1 MKTTL
6 LCVLIAALGAACL
19 QRADRAPPASDTSA
33 VPNSTAT
40 PAGPAPAAA
49 PTPPPPPAA
58 TKLAVVE
65 GFLTP
70 ESVLHDP
77 VQDIYFVSNINGS
90 PTAKDNN
97 GFISRVRPDG
107 AVENLKFIEG
117 GHSGVT
123 LNAPKGLAIRDRKS
137 TRLNSSHLVI
147 SYAVFCLKKKKN
159 RITQSVMNRG
169 REHGPWAS

>member
-1 MKTTL
+1 RGTYRAKFHVYQEVPPDAAQKVAEVRKKELEEAKAKRGRNGPMKTTL

-33 VPNSTAT
+33 VPTSTAT
-40 PAGPAPAAA
+40 PAAPAPAAA
-49 PTPPPPPAA
+49 PTLPPSPGA
-58 TKLAVVE
+58 TKVTVVE

-107 AVENLKFIEG
+107 AV
-117 GHSGVT
+117 
-123 LNAPKGLAIRDRKS
+123 
-137 TRLNSSHLVI
+137 
-147 SYAVFCLKKKKN
+147 
-159 RITQSVMNRG
+159 
-169 REHGPWAS
+169 

>member
-1 MKTTL
+1 MKPTL
-6 LCVLIAALGAACL
+6 LCVSIAAPGAACL
-19 QRADRAPPASDTSA
+19 QRGARAPPAADTSA
-33 VPNSTAT
+33 VPNATVT

-49 PTPPPPPAA
+49 PTLPPSPGA
-58 TKLAVVE
+58 TKLTMVE

-77 VQDIYFVSNINGS
+77 AQDIYFVSNINGG

-117 GHSGVT
+117 GHGGVT
-123 LNAPKGLAIRDRKS
+123 LHAPKGLAIRGGTVGVTGIRHVRSFD
-137 TRLNSSHLVI
+137 
-147 SYAVFCLKKKKN
+147 AEN
-159 RITQSVMNRG
+159 RAPRG
-169 REHGPWAS
+169 

>member
-19 QRADRAPPASDTSA
+19 QRADRAPSASDTSA

-40 PAGPAPAAA
+40 AAAPAPAAA
-49 PTPPPPPAA
+49 PTLPPSPGA
-58 TKLAVVE
+58 TKLIVVE

-77 VQDIYFVSNINGS
+77 AQDIYFVSNINGG

-107 AVENLKFIEG
+107 
-117 GHSGVT
+117 
-123 LNAPKGLAIRDRKS
+123 DRKS
-137 TRLNSSHLVI
+137 TRPNS
-147 SYAVFCLKKKKN
+147 
-159 RITQSVMNRG
+159 
-169 REHGPWAS
+169 